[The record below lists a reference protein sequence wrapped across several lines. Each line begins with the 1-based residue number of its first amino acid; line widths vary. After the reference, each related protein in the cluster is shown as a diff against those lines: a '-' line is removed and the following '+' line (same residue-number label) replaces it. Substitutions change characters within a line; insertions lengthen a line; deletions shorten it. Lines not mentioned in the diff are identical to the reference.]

1 MRTWPLSKNG
11 MVFLLFVIHQRERA
25 IKGNG
30 LFASPEPAIDD
41 GLAETADYCAAARIG
56 MCDLRKPRT
65 RLIVRAL
72 SSGGS
77 RHGKTVVSAFGASEA
92 TSIEVCNG
100 CDGVSSGKTRIGV
113 RQFLMNSRGTLKRK
127 SGCTRHKLRKY
138 LSTVSIDTSGRR
150 ARKSAS
156 QLSWLCRTITCG
168 SSGRWPTL
176 WQNTAATTR
185 SGARC
190 SSLPAKQPPMQ

>member
-1 MRTWPLSKNG
+1 
-11 MVFLLFVIHQRERA
+11 MVFLLFVIHACERA
-25 IKGNG
+25 IQGNR
-30 LFASPEPAIDD
+30 LCAAERAVDD
-41 GLAETADYCAAARIG
+41 GLAETAGYCAAARIG
-56 MCDLRKPRT
+56 MRDLRNVRT

-77 RHGKTVVSAFGASEA
+77 RHGKTVVSAFGASDA

-100 CDGVSSGKTRIGV
+100 CDGVSSGRTRIGV

-156 QLSWLCRTITCG
+156 QLSWLWR
-168 SSGRWPTL
+168 
-176 WQNTAATTR
+176 A
-185 SGARC
+185 
-190 SSLPAKQPPMQ
+190 